1 MRVREKEISEEKSS
15 AIEVVTEKHM
25 EVFIKRYKNMLA
37 EHWHILNSLK

>member
-1 MRVREKEISEEKSS
+1 MRVKEREISEEKSS

-25 EVFIKRYKNMLA
+25 EVLIKRYKNMLA